1 MNKNGLLFLMLTMV
15 MILSSCST
23 NSAKETEFTN
33 EGIFCDLPSCLY
45 NADDSVYA
53 ASDKVAAFV
62 QAFPAQKM
70 LETLDKMKSKKFRV
84 TKYDGEKTDD
94 AQILKL
100 SSMNQL
106 FIVEMKIPF
115 KEFPDN
121 CVMAYYDADDKVVAL
136 DLPSIS
142 DDVEEEANVSSL
154 FYGYPQVDQ
163 ENVLLGMKAFWLAYD
178 KVVRAEIVH
187 SDSLDAFTEKA
198 QDYMS
203 HVYQK
208 LVEESNAKNDDDDFD
223 DEDSKVSSK
232 SETPVKEG
240 IFGDIP
246 DLFEQQIR
254 FNCQHEFYPSQLR
267 NEEMDKIVTPDKVQK
282 VKDQILTKHIH
293 TIDEEGLT
301 KREAYIGWVQYEN
314 HYFSVNINVP
324 VVDENVP
331 IKAEFCDVNGNV
343 LYTSYPTGNP
353 EMGNVIINRGFLSI
367 GSPASQEERL
377 VEDAREAKKVAQ
389 VRIVRAKRR

>member
-1 MNKNGLLFLMLTMV
+1 MVKNYLLILMV
-15 MILSSCST
+15 MAMLLSSCNGT
-23 NSAKETEFTN
+23 KETEFTN

-45 NADDSVYA
+45 NADDSMHA

-62 QAFPAQKM
+62 QAFPAQKI
-70 LETLDKMKSKKFRV
+70 LETLDKMKSNKFSV

-100 SSMNQL
+100 SSMNQML
-106 FIVEMKIPF
+106 ILEMKIPF
-115 KEFPDN
+115 KEFPEF
-121 CVMAYYDADDKVVAL
+121 CYLAYYDANDQVVAL
-136 DLPSIS
+136 DLVTVS
-142 DDVEEEANVSSL
+142 DDADEEANVSCL
-154 FYGYPQVDQ
+154 FNGYPQVEQ
-163 ENVLLGMKAFWLAYD
+163 ENVLLGMKAFWLAHD
-178 KVVRAEIVH
+178 KAVRAEIFH
-187 SDSLDAFTEKA
+187 PDSLDSFTNKA

-203 HVYQK
+203 HIYQK
-208 LVEESNAKNDDDDFD
+208 LVDESNAKSAGDDGN
-223 DEDSKVSSK
+223 DEDSKNSGKSK
-232 SETPVKEG
+232 TPVKEG

-267 NEEMDKIVTPDKVQK
+267 NEEMDKIVTPEKVQK

-293 TIDEEGLT
+293 TVDEEGLT
-301 KREAYIGWVQYEN
+301 RSEAYIGWVQYEN

-331 IKAEFCDVNGNV
+331 IKAEFLDVNGNV

-367 GSPASQEERL
+367 GSPASQEEKL

-389 VRIVRAKRR
+389 VRIVRANRR